1 MKPSV
6 TAVSA
11 RGLRGCP
18 VVVRVPRGRSHGE
31 GPGTHGSALRSW
43 AGLRCRHRNTL
54 WTAAAVMA
62 SVVWP
67 VSCGHGVVTPY
78 FCLLLGSPS
87 LELPGP
93 EEHSLETAGQE
104 TFPGEVP
111 VLVVDLARVGA

>member
-18 VVVRVPRGRSHGE
+18 VVVRVPRGRIRGE